1 MSTSLNH
8 QAVCRLLGLP
18 AGLRNHI
25 YEDFLVHS
33 DGVTL
38 RTCSP
43 SRPGACGACL
53 AEDINSIRLS
63 GIFGSC
69 GKIYNEAVTVFY
81 KQNEFKLVMPEG
93 DRTGEIVGYHSEQAG
108 IWLESLGTCLKYLR
122 YVDITIPPLVTPW
135 TDEFLAIPHESSI
148 SLLSICREFLG
159 GSDSSCFEGS

>member
-18 AGLRNHI
+18 AELRNHI

-43 SRPGACGACL
+43 SRPGACGARL

-108 IWLESLGTCLKYLR
+108 I
-122 YVDITIPPLVTPW
+122 
-135 TDEFLAIPHESSI
+135 
-148 SLLSICREFLG
+148 
-159 GSDSSCFEGS
+159 